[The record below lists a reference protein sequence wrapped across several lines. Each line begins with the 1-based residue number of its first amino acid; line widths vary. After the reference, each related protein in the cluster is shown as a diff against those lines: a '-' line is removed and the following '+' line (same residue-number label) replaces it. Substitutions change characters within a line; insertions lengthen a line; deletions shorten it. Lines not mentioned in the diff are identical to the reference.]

1 MKRIIFILVVISC
14 VFIIN
19 NLVHSIYSLW
29 QKQDVLVQ
37 AKQDLEK
44 ERRQNSSLKTEL
56 HAVKSPQFVEEQ
68 ARDKLLLVKPGEDLV
83 VVPTE
88 LIAGAQPK
96 IVKQAPVRPNWQQWM
111 DYFLQHAK

>member
-1 MKRIIFILVVISC
+1 MKRVIFIVVIISC
-14 VFIIN
+14 IFIIN

-37 AKQDLEK
+37 AKNDLSK
-44 ERRQNSSLKTEL
+44 EQRENADLKEQLQT
-56 HAVKSPQFVEEQ
+56 VKSPAFVEEQ

-88 LIAGAQPK
+88 LIARSQPRPVPRPV
-96 IVKQAPVRPNWQQWM
+96 VKSNWQQWV
-111 DYFLQHAK
+111 DLFLP

>member
-1 MKRIIFILVVISC
+1 MKRAFFIVVVITC

-19 NLVHSIYSLW
+19 NLIHSIYSLW

-37 AKQDLEK
+37 AKADLQK
-44 ERRQNSSLKTEL
+44 EQRENTSLNQQL
-56 HAVKSPQFVEEQ
+56 HAVKNPQFVEEQ

-88 LIAGAQPK
+88 LIARNQPVV
-96 IVKQAPVRPNWQQWM
+96 VKKVLLKPNWQQWW
-111 DYFLQHAK
+111 DLFFRQQ